1 MAEIGDTPREV
12 GSFDEVEAW
21 VLQRGDVSDWLAALD
36 KDLVSTGPAINP
48 NQTPNWVGGRVG
60 ERAGVSELG
69 YYWTLVLSNVGVF
82 GPVGLS

>member
-1 MAEIGDTPREV
+1 MAKIGDTPREV

-21 VLQRGDVSDWLAALD
+21 VLQRGDVSDWLDALD

-48 NQTPNWVGGRVG
+48 NQTPNWVG

-69 YYWTLVLSNVGVF
+69 HYWTLVLSNVGVF